1 MSAPSDPKLPEHQRF
16 DNGAPPAAVENH
28 ILTCAPSVGKPAE
41 VGTMAICPEYFPGT
55 TEKGSVKVDPG
66 CKVSD
71 LVLPVALPPPEPK
84 FWLPV
89 EFPEAETLAE
99 EEVPVEEEVPAVEEV
114 LTEVLVLPL
123 DADPSQGFQEV
134 TTQSSPEEELTAVLA
149 GAVAD
154 TDVLDPIV
162 TTQESLPVL
171 GLVLSH
177 CKDTSTPGIVSSIPS
192 AV

>member
-1 MSAPSDPKLPEHQRF
+1 
-16 DNGAPPAAVENH
+16 
-28 ILTCAPSVGKPAE
+28 
-41 VGTMAICPEYFPGT
+41 MAICQEYFPGT

-134 TTQSSPEEELTAVLA
+134 TTQSSPEEELTAALA
-149 GAVAD
+149 GALAD
-154 TDVLDPIV
+154 TDELLEPVEEPTV

-171 GLVLSH
+171 ELVLLH
-177 CKDTSTPGIVSSIPS
+177 CKDTSTPGIVSSRPS
-192 AV
+192 AVCVTVADMLSLKTITFEGFCSLLIVSL